1 MLVLPIEKEERKLSY
16 IFPKPQQIITKPTY
30 LTNKKVGKIV
40 NDFSQ
45 NLIDVGCNFIEQD
58 QTSKTVLLI
67 KQTNDILHDEGYTL
81 QIDESEIRIDAKT
94 EQGAF
99 YALMSLQWLF
109 IPSKIESVI
118 IKDEPDLK
126 VRGVMI
132 DISRSKV
139 PLVETLKQM
148 IDWLSRLKYNH
159 IELYVEGFSFEYQH
173 FPQVLK
179 GGNYLTLEQYLDI
192 EDYAIKH
199 YMDFVP
205 NQNGFGHMGE
215 WLKQEEFHY
224 LAECPEG
231 FRIWGSKRTSATLN
245 PTDSD
250 SVKLVQQMYQDML
263 PYTKSAYFNMNFDE
277 PYELGHGKSKS
288 QCEKTSVE
296 DVYIDYF
303 NTLADI
309 VRSYHKTPM
318 LWGDVLVKHP
328 EKVKVLPKDVVFI
341 DWGYHKTYD
350 FFSHAK
356 MLEENNVQYIL
367 APGTATWSTVTGRYI
382 DMKTTIENSTSA
394 AKVHHGL
401 GILLT
406 DWGDIGHLQYLP
418 SSYLGFAYGAI
429 LSWSKGSIEDAKMCL
444 RMYVNDD
451 YLAKAIIELSTYHE
465 LEGEY
470 RDYGSRLFNAILWA
484 EHSLLEENKM
494 DFYLDRMRSNLL
506 DKDAY
511 QKVKQLFE
519 QAKADLNLAKD
530 SLEKREMENGLSL
543 LNVLLE
549 INDKLNS
556 YIAGCVVSFEKEV
569 ETLKQ
574 YLIRHKQLWDA
585 RNIQA
590 GYVCSANRINW
601 LIDMLMHL
609 DRKEKI

>member
-1 MLVLPIEKEERKLSY
+1 MSY
-16 IFPKPQQIITKPTY
+16 IFPKPQQIIIKPTY
-30 LTNKKVGKIV
+30 LGDKRVGKIV

-45 NLIDVGCNFIEQD
+45 NLVDVGCGFIEQD
-58 QTSKTVLLI
+58 LASKTVLLI
-67 KQTNDILHDEGYTL
+67 SQTNDILHDEGYKL
-81 QIDESEIRIDAKT
+81 EIDESEIRIYAKT

-99 YALMSLQWLF
+99 YALMSLKWLF
-109 IPSKIESVI
+109 IQTKIESAI
-118 IKDEPDLK
+118 IVDEPDLK

-139 PLVETLKQM
+139 PTVETLKEM
-148 IDWLSRLKYNH
+148 IDWLSSLKYNH

-179 GGNYLTLEQYLDI
+179 EGNYLTLKQYLEI

-205 NQNGFGHMGE
+205 NQNGFGHMGD
-215 WLKQEEFHY
+215 WLKQDEFHY

-231 FRIWGSKRTSATLN
+231 FRIWGSKRTSATLD
-245 PTDSD
+245 PTHPDSI
-250 SVKLVQQMYQDML
+250 KLVQQMYQDML
-263 PYTKSAYFNMNFDE
+263 PYTKSTYFNMNFDE
-277 PYELGHGKSKS
+277 PYELGHGRSKE
-288 QCEKTSVE
+288 QCEKTSIE
-296 DVYIDYF
+296 DVYINYF
-303 NTLADI
+303 NTLADT
-309 VRSYHKTPM
+309 VRDYHKTPM

-328 EKVKVLPKDVVFI
+328 EKVKELPKDVIFI

-350 FFSHAK
+350 FLGHAK

-367 APGTATWSTVTGRYI
+367 APGTATWSTITGRYI

-394 AKVHHGL
+394 AKAHQGL

-418 SSYLGFAYGAI
+418 SSYIGFAYGAI

-444 RMYVNDD
+444 RTYVKDD
-451 YLAKAIIELSTYHE
+451 YLAKAIVELSTYHE

-470 RDYGSRLFNAILWA
+470 RDYGSRLFNAILWS
-484 EHSLLEENKM
+484 EHSQLEENKM

-511 QKVKQLFE
+511 QKVKKLFE
-519 QAKADLNLAKD
+519 QAKVDLNLAKD

-543 LNVLLE
+543 LEVLLE
-549 INDKLNS
+549 INDKLKS
-556 YIAGCVVSFEKEV
+556 YIEGCVVSFEKEV

-574 YLIRHKQLWDA
+574 YLIRHKQLWNA

>member
-1 MLVLPIEKEERKLSY
+1 MI
-16 IFPKPQQIITKPTY
+16 KPTY
-30 LTNKKVGKIV
+30 LTHKTVGKII

-45 NLIDVGCNFIEQD
+45 NLIDVGCNFIERDTTSQVVLSIL
-58 QTSKTVLLI
+58 QTDTV
-67 KQTNDILHDEGYTL
+67 LHDEGYRL
-81 QIDESEIRIDAKT
+81 EIDESEIRIYAKT

-99 YALMSLQWLF
+99 YALMSLKGLF
-109 IPSKIESVI
+109 IQSKIESAI
-118 IKDEPDLK
+118 IIDEPDLK
-126 VRGVMI
+126 IRGVMI

-139 PLVETLKQM
+139 PTVATLKQI
-148 IDWLSRLKYNH
+148 IDWLSSLKYNH

-179 GGNYLTLEQYLDI
+179 DGNYLTLEQYLEV

-205 NQNGFGHMGE
+205 NQNGFGHMGD
-215 WLKQEEFHY
+215 WLKQDEFHY
-224 LAECPEG
+224 LAECPDG

-245 PTDSD
+245 PTHPD
-250 SVKLVQQMYQDML
+250 SVKLVQNMYQDML
-263 PYTKSAYFNMNFDE
+263 PYTKSKYFNMNFDE
-277 PYELGHGKSKS
+277 PYELGHGKSKE

-303 NTLADI
+303 NTLADT
-309 VRSYHKTPM
+309 VRSYHKIPM

-328 EKVKVLPKDVVFI
+328 EKVKVLPKDVIFI

-350 FFSHAK
+350 FLGHAK
-356 MLEENNVQYIL
+356 MLEENNVQYLL
-367 APGTATWSTVTGRYI
+367 APGTATWSTITGRYV
-382 DMKTTIENSTSA
+382 DMKTTIENSIMA
-394 AKVHHGL
+394 AKTHHGL
-401 GILLT
+401 GVLLT

-418 SSYLGFAYGAI
+418 SSYIGFAYAAI
-429 LSWSKGSIEDAKMCL
+429 LSWSNGSIEDAKMCL
-444 RMYVNDD
+444 NTYLDD
-451 YLAKAIIELSTYHE
+451 KYLAKVIVDLSTYHE

-470 RDYGSRLFNAILWA
+470 RDYGSRLFNAILWS
-484 EHSLLEENKM
+484 EHSQLEENKV

-511 QKVKQLFE
+511 QKVRKLFD

-530 SLEKREMENGLSL
+530 SLEKREIENGLSL
-543 LNVLLE
+543 LEVLLE
-549 INDKLNS
+549 INDKLKS
-556 YIAGCVVSFEKEV
+556 YIVGCIVSFEKEV
-569 ETLKQ
+569 KTLEQ
-574 YLIRHKQLWDA
+574 YLIRHKQLWNA

-590 GYVCSANRINW
+590 GYTYSANRINW